1 MSEKKDMPSSE
12 EKDGLNFEDV
22 KNLTIEEAV
31 RKDSEMK
38 AGITESDGVLDKYIK
53 QHRDEVTSQKFETKL
68 SDFEDLD
75 TKALDNFIKKQREEL
90 VNSGI
95 VSKDVFEETAEPKSE
110 VESEEVAE
118 PVVEETEVKEVE
130 AEPESEPVET
140 VDTEKEAATEVETTT
155 PEVEETVAAV
165 EEAKEDPVAIP
176 AEEVKEAEKEVT
188 SIALSADDNKPTSKK
203 KRVIIGGLAA
213 LVVAIFGAG
222 YALHYTK
229 DSTTTV
235 ASSSTSSSQKKTTS
249 SSSAAEK
256 AKKAKKAFEDAY
268 AALFTDDTKTKL
280 KNSEFDKISVLKEKL
295 DDLKGTDFY
304 DAAKKQYDTVAAHIT
319 AIKAINALFEK
330 DVIVDGKKVSGTV
343 KADAKFD
350 SLSSDVLNTGDANLD
365 NLLQSVITDGKNQL
379 AAKAQ
384 SSSQAQ
390 AAANSASQ
398 TESNDKAAEAK
409 PAAPASDNSNLQRDK
424 SRVPYNDSA
433 IADSNNP
440 AWTFGDGVLEKIVS
454 TSQARGYFSG
464 NDYILEKVNIIN
476 GNGYY
481 NMFRKDGTYLFSIN
495 CKTGYFVGNGS
506 GHSDALDY

>member
-31 RKDSEMK
+31 RKGSEMK
-38 AGITESDGVLDKYIK
+38 AGITDSDGVLDKYIK

-95 VSKDVFEETAEPKSE
+95 VSKDVFEETVEPKSE
-110 VESEEVAE
+110 DVVE
-118 PVVEETEVKEVE
+118 PVVEAAEVKEVE
-130 AEPESEPVET
+130 TEPEQAET
-140 VDTEKEAATEVETTT
+140 VDAEKEAVKEVEATT
-155 PEVEETVAAV
+155 PKVEEAVAAV
-165 EEAKEDPVAIP
+165 EEPKEAPVAIP
-176 AEEVKEAEKEVT
+176 AEEVKEAEKEAT
-188 SIALSADDNKPTSKK
+188 SIALSADNKPTSKK
-203 KRVIIGGLAA
+203 KRVIIGGLAV

-222 YALHYTK
+222 NVLHYTK

-249 SSSAAEK
+249 SSSAA
-256 AKKAKKAFEDAY
+256 KKAKKVFDDAY

-440 AWTFGDGVLEKIVS
+440 AWTFSDGVLEKIVS

>member
-31 RKDSEMK
+31 RKGSEMK

-95 VSKDVFEETAEPKSE
+95 VSKDVFEETVEPKSE
-110 VESEEVAE
+110 DVVE
-118 PVVEETEVKEVE
+118 PVVEVAEVKEVE
-130 AEPESEPVET
+130 AEPEQAET
-140 VDTEKEAATEVETTT
+140 VDAEKEAAKEVKATT
-155 PEVEETVAAV
+155 PKVEEAVAAV
-165 EEAKEDPVAIP
+165 EEPKEAPVAIP
-176 AEEVKEAEKEVT
+176 AEEVKEAEKEAT

-203 KRVIIGGLAA
+203 KRVIIGGLAV

-235 ASSSTSSSQKKTTS
+235 ASSSTSSSQKKTIS
-249 SSSAAEK
+249 SSSA
-256 AKKAKKAFEDAY
+256 AKKAKKAFDDAY

-390 AAANSASQ
+390 AAANAASQ
-398 TESNDKAAEAK
+398 TESSDKAAEAK
-409 PAAPASDNSNLQRDK
+409 PAAPDSDNSNLQRDK
-424 SRVPYNDSA
+424 SRVPYNYSA
-433 IADSNNP
+433 IADSSNP

-454 TSQARGYFSG
+454 TSQTRGYFSG

>member
-1 MSEKKDMPSSE
+1 MPSSE

-176 AEEVKEAEKEVT
+176 AEEVKEAEKEAT

-213 LVVAIFGAG
+213 LVVTIFGAG

-256 AKKAKKAFEDAY
+256 AKKAKKAFDDAY

-295 DDLKGTDFY
+295 DGLKGTDFY

-454 TSQARGYFSG
+454 TSQTRGYFSG

>member
-31 RKDSEMK
+31 RKGSEMK

-95 VSKDVFEETAEPKSE
+95 VSKDVFEETVEPKSE
-110 VESEEVAE
+110 DVVE
-118 PVVEETEVKEVE
+118 PVVEVAEVKEVE
-130 AEPESEPVET
+130 TEPEQAET
-140 VDTEKEAATEVETTT
+140 VDAEKEAAKEVKATT
-155 PEVEETVAAV
+155 PKVEEAVAAV
-165 EEAKEDPVAIP
+165 EEPKEAPVAIP
-176 AEEVKEAEKEVT
+176 AEEVKEAEKEAT

-203 KRVIIGGLAA
+203 KRVIIGGLAV

-235 ASSSTSSSQKKTTS
+235 ASSSTSSSHKKTIS
-249 SSSAAEK
+249 SSSA
-256 AKKAKKAFEDAY
+256 AKKAKKAFDDAY

-390 AAANSASQ
+390 AAANAASQ
-398 TESNDKAAEAK
+398 TESSDKAAEAK
-409 PAAPASDNSNLQRDK
+409 PAAPDSDNSNLQRDK
-424 SRVPYNDSA
+424 SRVPYNYSA
-433 IADSNNP
+433 IADSSNP

-454 TSQARGYFSG
+454 TSQTRGYFSG

>member
-31 RKDSEMK
+31 RKGSEMK

-95 VSKDVFEETAEPKSE
+95 VSKDVFEETVEPKSE
-110 VESEEVAE
+110 DVVE
-118 PVVEETEVKEVE
+118 PVVEVAEVKEVE
-130 AEPESEPVET
+130 AEPEQAET
-140 VDTEKEAATEVETTT
+140 VGAEKEAVKEVKATT
-155 PEVEETVAAV
+155 PKVEEAVAAV
-165 EEAKEDPVAIP
+165 EEPKEAPVAIP
-176 AEEVKEAEKEVT
+176 AEEVKEAEKEAT

-203 KRVIIGGLAA
+203 KRVIIGGLAV

-235 ASSSTSSSQKKTTS
+235 ASSSTSSSQKKTIS
-249 SSSAAEK
+249 SSSAA
-256 AKKAKKAFEDAY
+256 KKAKKVFDDAY

-440 AWTFGDGVLEKIVS
+440 AWTFSDGVLEKIVS

>member
-31 RKDSEMK
+31 RKGSEMK

-95 VSKDVFEETAEPKSE
+95 VSKDVFEETVESKSE
-110 VESEEVAE
+110 DVVE
-118 PVVEETEVKEVE
+118 PVVEVAEVKEVE
-130 AEPESEPVET
+130 TEPEQAET
-140 VDTEKEAATEVETTT
+140 VDAEKEAAKEVKATT
-155 PEVEETVAAV
+155 PKVEEAVAAV
-165 EEAKEDPVAIP
+165 EEPKEAPVAIL
-176 AEEVKEAEKEVT
+176 AEEVKEAEKEAT

-203 KRVIIGGLAA
+203 KRVIIGGLAV

-235 ASSSTSSSQKKTTS
+235 ASSSTSSSQKKTIS
-249 SSSAAEK
+249 SSSA
-256 AKKAKKAFEDAY
+256 AKKAKKAFDDAY

-390 AAANSASQ
+390 AAANAASQ
-398 TESNDKAAEAK
+398 TESSDKAAEAK
-409 PAAPASDNSNLQRDK
+409 PAAPDSDNSNLQRDK
-424 SRVPYNDSA
+424 SRVPYNYSA
-433 IADSNNP
+433 IADSSNP

-454 TSQARGYFSG
+454 TSQTRGYFSG

>member
-31 RKDSEMK
+31 RKGSEMK

-53 QHRDEVTSQKFETKL
+53 QHRDEVTSKKFETKL

-95 VSKDVFEETAEPKSE
+95 VSKDVFEETVEPKSE
-110 VESEEVAE
+110 DVVE
-118 PVVEETEVKEVE
+118 PVVEVAEVKEVE
-130 AEPESEPVET
+130 AEPEQAET
-140 VDTEKEAATEVETTT
+140 VDAEKEAAKEAKATT
-155 PEVEETVAAV
+155 PKVEEAVAAV
-165 EEAKEDPVAIP
+165 EEPKEAPVAIP
-176 AEEVKEAEKEVT
+176 AEEVKEAEKEAT

-203 KRVIIGGLAA
+203 KRVIIGGLAV

-235 ASSSTSSSQKKTTS
+235 ASSSTSSSQKKTIS
-249 SSSAAEK
+249 SSSAA
-256 AKKAKKAFEDAY
+256 KKAKKVFDDAY

>member
-1 MSEKKDMPSSE
+1 MPSSE

-31 RKDSEMK
+31 RKGSEMK

-95 VSKDVFEETAEPKSE
+95 VSKDVFEETVEPKSE
-110 VESEEVAE
+110 DVVE
-118 PVVEETEVKEVE
+118 PVVEVAEVKEVE
-130 AEPESEPVET
+130 TEPEQAET
-140 VDTEKEAATEVETTT
+140 VDAEKEAAKEVKATT
-155 PEVEETVAAV
+155 PKVEEAVAAV
-165 EEAKEDPVAIP
+165 EEPKEAPVAIP
-176 AEEVKEAEKEVT
+176 AEEVKEAEKEAT

-203 KRVIIGGLAA
+203 KRVIIGGLAV

-222 YALHYTK
+222 YELHYTK

-235 ASSSTSSSQKKTTS
+235 ASSSTSSSQKKTIS
-249 SSSAAEK
+249 SSSA
-256 AKKAKKAFEDAY
+256 AKKAKKAFDDAY

-390 AAANSASQ
+390 AAANAASQ
-398 TESNDKAAEAK
+398 TESSDKAAEAK
-409 PAAPASDNSNLQRDK
+409 PAAPDSDNSNLQRDK
-424 SRVPYNDSA
+424 SRVPYNYSA
-433 IADSNNP
+433 IADSSNP

-454 TSQARGYFSG
+454 TSQTRGYFSG

>member
-31 RKDSEMK
+31 RKGSEMK

-95 VSKDVFEETAEPKSE
+95 VSKDVFEETVEPKSE
-110 VESEEVAE
+110 DVVE
-118 PVVEETEVKEVE
+118 PVVEVAEVKEVE
-130 AEPESEPVET
+130 TEPEQAET
-140 VDTEKEAATEVETTT
+140 VDAEKEAAKEVKATT
-155 PEVEETVAAV
+155 PKVEEAVAAV
-165 EEAKEDPVAIP
+165 EEPKEAPVAIP
-176 AEEVKEAEKEVT
+176 AEEVKEAEKEAT

-203 KRVIIGGLAA
+203 KRVIIGGLAV

-235 ASSSTSSSQKKTTS
+235 ASSSTSSSQKKTIS
-249 SSSAAEK
+249 SSSA
-256 AKKAKKAFEDAY
+256 AKKAKKAFDDAY

-390 AAANSASQ
+390 AAANAASQ
-398 TESNDKAAEAK
+398 TESSDKAAEAK
-409 PAAPASDNSNLQRDK
+409 PAAPDSDNSNLQRDK

-433 IADSNNP
+433 IADSSNP

-454 TSQARGYFSG
+454 TSQTRGYFSG

>member
-118 PVVEETEVKEVE
+118 PVVEETEAKEVEVE
-130 AEPESEPVET
+130 AEPEQVET
-140 VDTEKEAATEVETTT
+140 VDSEKEAAKEVEATT

-165 EEAKEDPVAIP
+165 EESKEEAVAAP
-176 AEEVKEAEKEVT
+176 AEEVKETEKEAA
-188 SIALSADDNKPTSKK
+188 SIALSADDSKPTSKK

-256 AKKAKKAFEDAY
+256 AKKAKKAFDDAY

-304 DAAKKQYDTVAAHIT
+304 DAAKKEYDTVAAHIT

>member
-31 RKDSEMK
+31 RKGSEMK

-95 VSKDVFEETAEPKSE
+95 VSKDVFEETVEPKSE
-110 VESEEVAE
+110 DVVE
-118 PVVEETEVKEVE
+118 PVVEVAEVKEVE
-130 AEPESEPVET
+130 TEPEQAET
-140 VDTEKEAATEVETTT
+140 VDAEKEAAKEVKATT
-155 PEVEETVAAV
+155 PKVEEAVAAV
-165 EEAKEDPVAIP
+165 EEPKEAPVAIP
-176 AEEVKEAEKEVT
+176 AEEVKEAEKEAT
-188 SIALSADDNKPTSKK
+188 LIALSADDNKPTSKK
-203 KRVIIGGLAA
+203 KRVIIGGLAV
-213 LVVAIFGAG
+213 LVVAIFSAG

-235 ASSSTSSSQKKTTS
+235 ASSSTSSSQKKPIS
-249 SSSAAEK
+249 SSSA
-256 AKKAKKAFEDAY
+256 AKKAKKAFDDAY

-390 AAANSASQ
+390 AAANAASQ
-398 TESNDKAAEAK
+398 TESSDKAAEAK
-409 PAAPASDNSNLQRDK
+409 PAAPDSDNSNLQRDK
-424 SRVPYNDSA
+424 SRVPYNYSA
-433 IADSNNP
+433 IADSSNP

-454 TSQARGYFSG
+454 TSQTRGYFSG

>member
-1 MSEKKDMPSSE
+1 MPSSE

-95 VSKDVFEETAEPKSE
+95 VSKDVFEETADPKSE
-110 VESEEVAE
+110 VESEDVAK

-130 AEPESEPVET
+130 AEPEPESEPVET
-140 VDTEKEAATEVETTT
+140 VDTEKKAATEVETTT
-155 PEVEETVAAV
+155 PEVEETVAAP
-165 EEAKEDPVAIP
+165 AK
-176 AEEVKEAEKEVT
+176 EVKETEKEAA
-188 SIALSADDNKPTSKK
+188 SIALSADDSKPTSKK

-256 AKKAKKAFEDAY
+256 AKKAKKAFDDAY

>member
-12 EKDGLNFEDV
+12 EQDGLNLQDV

-31 RKDSEMK
+31 RKDSERK

-68 SDFEDLD
+68 SDFENLD
-75 TKALDNFIKKQREEL
+75 TEALDKFIKKQREEL

-95 VSKDVFEETAEPKSE
+95 VSKEVFEEAEKAQ
-110 VESEEVAE
+110 AE
-118 PVVEETEVKEVE
+118 PVVEDVEPSETSSEVVEESAEEVSEPEVVETKETSVEETPTDDKEVVDEIKEVE
-130 AEPESEPVET
+130 AKESSADEQVP
-140 VDTEKEAATEVETTT
+140 TT
-155 PEVEETVAAV
+155 VEEEPKTAD
-165 EEAKEDPVAIP
+165 E
-176 AEEVKEAEKEVT
+176 
-188 SIALSADDNKPTSKK
+188 SIAISSDDDKPSSKK

-222 YALHYTK
+222 YGLHYAK
-229 DSTTTV
+229 DSSTTV
-235 ASSSTSSSQKKTTS
+235 ASSSTTSTTKKTSTS
-249 SSSAAEK
+249 SSV
-256 AKKAKKAFEDAY
+256 AKKAKQAKEAFDDVY

-295 DDLKGTDFY
+295 DALKGTDFY

-319 AIKAINALFEK
+319 AIRAINALFDK

-343 KADAKFD
+343 KADANFD
-350 SLSSDVLNTGDANLD
+350 NLSSDVLNTGDANLD
-365 NLLQSVITDGKNQL
+365 NLLQSAIIEGKKQL
-379 AAKAQ
+379 TSKTQ
-384 SSSQAQ
+384 SSSQEQ
-390 AAANSASQ
+390 AASSASQ
-398 TESNDKAAEAK
+398 TDSSEASSTESTSNT
-409 PAAPASDNSNLQRDK
+409 SNLQRDK
-424 SRVPYNDSA
+424 SRVPYNESA
-433 IADSNNP
+433 IADSGNA
-440 AWTFGDGVLEKIVS
+440 AWTFGDGVLEKVVS

-464 NDYILEKVNIIN
+464 DDYILEKVNIIN

>member
-31 RKDSEMK
+31 RKGSEMK

-95 VSKDVFEETAEPKSE
+95 VSKDVFEETVESKSE
-110 VESEEVAE
+110 DVVE
-118 PVVEETEVKEVE
+118 PVVEVAEVKEVE
-130 AEPESEPVET
+130 AEPEQAET
-140 VDTEKEAATEVETTT
+140 VDAEKEAAKEVKATT
-155 PEVEETVAAV
+155 PKVEEAVAAV
-165 EEAKEDPVAIP
+165 EEPKEAPVAIP
-176 AEEVKEAEKEVT
+176 AEEVKEAEKEAT

-203 KRVIIGGLAA
+203 KRVIIGGLAV

-235 ASSSTSSSQKKTTS
+235 ASSSTSSSQKKTIS
-249 SSSAAEK
+249 SSSA
-256 AKKAKKAFEDAY
+256 AKKAKKAFDDAY

-390 AAANSASQ
+390 AAANAASQ
-398 TESNDKAAEAK
+398 TESSDKAAEAK
-409 PAAPASDNSNLQRDK
+409 PAAPDSDNSNLQRDK
-424 SRVPYNDSA
+424 SRVPYNYSA
-433 IADSNNP
+433 IADSSNP

-454 TSQARGYFSG
+454 TSQTRGYFSG

>member
-176 AEEVKEAEKEVT
+176 AEEVKEAEKEAA
-188 SIALSADDNKPTSKK
+188 SIALSADDNRPTSKK

-256 AKKAKKAFEDAY
+256 AKKAKKAFDDAY

-390 AAANSASQ
+390 AAANAASQ

-433 IADSNNP
+433 IADSSNP

>member
-31 RKDSEMK
+31 RKGSEMK

-95 VSKDVFEETAEPKSE
+95 VSKDVFEETVEPKSE
-110 VESEEVAE
+110 DVVE
-118 PVVEETEVKEVE
+118 PVVEVAEVKEVE
-130 AEPESEPVET
+130 TVPEQAET
-140 VDTEKEAATEVETTT
+140 VDAEKEAAKEVKATT
-155 PEVEETVAAV
+155 PKVEEAVAAV
-165 EEAKEDPVAIP
+165 EEPTEAPVAIP
-176 AEEVKEAEKEVT
+176 AEEVKEAEKEAT

-203 KRVIIGGLAA
+203 KRVIIGGLAV

-235 ASSSTSSSQKKTTS
+235 ASSSTSSSQKKTIS
-249 SSSAAEK
+249 SSSA
-256 AKKAKKAFEDAY
+256 AKKAKKAFDDAY

-390 AAANSASQ
+390 AAANAASQ
-398 TESNDKAAEAK
+398 TESSDKAAEAK
-409 PAAPASDNSNLQRDK
+409 PAAPDSDNSNLQRDK
-424 SRVPYNDSA
+424 SRVPYNYSA
-433 IADSNNP
+433 IADSSNP

-454 TSQARGYFSG
+454 TSQTRGYFSG

>member
-31 RKDSEMK
+31 RKGSEMK

-95 VSKDVFEETAEPKSE
+95 VSKDVFEETVESKSE
-110 VESEEVAE
+110 DVVE
-118 PVVEETEVKEVE
+118 PVVEVAEVKEVE
-130 AEPESEPVET
+130 TEPEQAET
-140 VDTEKEAATEVETTT
+140 VDAEKEAAKEVKATT
-155 PEVEETVAAV
+155 PKVEEAVAAV
-165 EEAKEDPVAIP
+165 EEPKEAPVAIP
-176 AEEVKEAEKEVT
+176 AEEVKEAEKEAT

-203 KRVIIGGLAA
+203 KRVIIGGLAV

-235 ASSSTSSSQKKTTS
+235 ASSSTSSSQKKTIS
-249 SSSAAEK
+249 SSSA
-256 AKKAKKAFEDAY
+256 AKKAKKAFDDAY

-390 AAANSASQ
+390 AAANAASQ
-398 TESNDKAAEAK
+398 TESSDKAAEAK
-409 PAAPASDNSNLQRDK
+409 PAAPDSDNSNLQRDK

-433 IADSNNP
+433 IADSSNP

-454 TSQARGYFSG
+454 TSQTRGYFSG

>member
-1 MSEKKDMPSSE
+1 M
-12 EKDGLNFEDV
+12 
-22 KNLTIEEAV
+22 
-31 RKDSEMK
+31 
-38 AGITESDGVLDKYIK
+38 
-53 QHRDEVTSQKFETKL
+53 
-68 SDFEDLD
+68 
-75 TKALDNFIKKQREEL
+75 
-90 VNSGI
+90 
-95 VSKDVFEETAEPKSE
+95 
-110 VESEEVAE
+110 
-118 PVVEETEVKEVE
+118 
-130 AEPESEPVET
+130 
-140 VDTEKEAATEVETTT
+140 
-155 PEVEETVAAV
+155 
-165 EEAKEDPVAIP
+165 
-176 AEEVKEAEKEVT
+176 
-188 SIALSADDNKPTSKK
+188 
-203 KRVIIGGLAA
+203 
-213 LVVAIFGAG
+213 
-222 YALHYTK
+222 
-229 DSTTTV
+229 
-235 ASSSTSSSQKKTTS
+235 
-249 SSSAAEK
+249 
-256 AKKAKKAFEDAY
+256 
-268 AALFTDDTKTKL
+268 FTDDTKTKL

-390 AAANSASQ
+390 AAANAASQ
-398 TESNDKAAEAK
+398 TESSDKAAEAK
-409 PAAPASDNSNLQRDK
+409 PAAPDSDNSNLQRDK
-424 SRVPYNDSA
+424 SRVPYNYSA
-433 IADSNNP
+433 IADSSNP

-454 TSQARGYFSG
+454 TSQTRGYFSG

-506 GHSDALDY
+506 GHSDTLDY

>member
-31 RKDSEMK
+31 RKGSEMK

-95 VSKDVFEETAEPKSE
+95 VSKDVFEETVEPKSE
-110 VESEEVAE
+110 DVVE
-118 PVVEETEVKEVE
+118 PVVEVAEVKEVE
-130 AEPESEPVET
+130 TEPEQAET
-140 VDTEKEAATEVETTT
+140 VDAEKEAAKEVKATT
-155 PEVEETVAAV
+155 PKVEEAVAAV
-165 EEAKEDPVAIP
+165 EEPKEAPVAIP
-176 AEEVKEAEKEVT
+176 AEEVKEAEKEAT

-203 KRVIIGGLAA
+203 KRVIIGGLAV

-235 ASSSTSSSQKKTTS
+235 ASSSTSSSQKKTIS
-249 SSSAAEK
+249 SSSA
-256 AKKAKKAFEDAY
+256 AKKAKKAFDDAY

-330 DVIVDGKKVSGTV
+330 DVIVDGK
-343 KADAKFD
+343 
-350 SLSSDVLNTGDANLD
+350 
-365 NLLQSVITDGKNQL
+365 NQL

-390 AAANSASQ
+390 AAANAASQ
-398 TESNDKAAEAK
+398 TESSDKAAEAK
-409 PAAPASDNSNLQRDK
+409 PAAPDSDNSNLQRDK
-424 SRVPYNDSA
+424 SRVPYNYSA
-433 IADSNNP
+433 IADSSNP

-454 TSQARGYFSG
+454 TSQTRGYFSG

>member
-31 RKDSEMK
+31 RKGSEMK

-95 VSKDVFEETAEPKSE
+95 VSKDVFEETVEPKSE
-110 VESEEVAE
+110 DVVE
-118 PVVEETEVKEVE
+118 PVVEVAEVKEVE
-130 AEPESEPVET
+130 TEPEQAET
-140 VDTEKEAATEVETTT
+140 VDAEKEAAKEVKATT
-155 PEVEETVAAV
+155 PKVEEAVAAV
-165 EEAKEDPVAIP
+165 EEPKEAPVAIP
-176 AEEVKEAEKEVT
+176 AEEVKEAEKEAT

-203 KRVIIGGLAA
+203 KRVIIGGLAV

-229 DSTTTV
+229 DSITTV
-235 ASSSTSSSQKKTTS
+235 ASSSTSSSQKKTIS
-249 SSSAAEK
+249 SSSA
-256 AKKAKKAFEDAY
+256 AKKAKKAFDDAY

-390 AAANSASQ
+390 AAANAASQ
-398 TESNDKAAEAK
+398 TESSDKAAEAK
-409 PAAPASDNSNLQRDK
+409 PAAPDSDNSNLQRDK
-424 SRVPYNDSA
+424 SRVPYNYSA
-433 IADSNNP
+433 IADSSNP

-454 TSQARGYFSG
+454 TSQTRGYFSG

>member
-31 RKDSEMK
+31 RKGSEMK

-95 VSKDVFEETAEPKSE
+95 VSKDVFEETVEPKSE
-110 VESEEVAE
+110 DVVE
-118 PVVEETEVKEVE
+118 PVVEVAEVKEVE
-130 AEPESEPVET
+130 TEPEQAET
-140 VDTEKEAATEVETTT
+140 VDAEKEAAKEVKATT
-155 PEVEETVAAV
+155 PKVEEAVAAV
-165 EEAKEDPVAIP
+165 EEPKEAPVAIP
-176 AEEVKEAEKEVT
+176 AEEVKEAEKEAT

-203 KRVIIGGLAA
+203 KRVIIGGLAV

-235 ASSSTSSSQKKTTS
+235 ASSSTSSSQKKTIS
-249 SSSAAEK
+249 SSSA
-256 AKKAKKAFEDAY
+256 AKKAKKAFDDAY

-390 AAANSASQ
+390 AAANAASQ
-398 TESNDKAAEAK
+398 TESSDKAAEAK
-409 PAAPASDNSNLQRDK
+409 PAAPDSDNSNLQRDK
-424 SRVPYNDSA
+424 SRVPYNYSA
-433 IADSNNP
+433 IADSSNP

-454 TSQARGYFSG
+454 TSPTRGYFSG

>member
-31 RKDSEMK
+31 RKGSEMK

-95 VSKDVFEETAEPKSE
+95 VSKDVFEETVEPKSE
-110 VESEEVAE
+110 DVVE
-118 PVVEETEVKEVE
+118 PVVEVAEVKEVE
-130 AEPESEPVET
+130 TEPEQAET
-140 VDTEKEAATEVETTT
+140 VDAEKEAAKEVKATT
-155 PEVEETVAAV
+155 PKVEEAVAAV
-165 EEAKEDPVAIP
+165 EEPKEAPVAIP
-176 AEEVKEAEKEVT
+176 AEEVKEAEKEAT

-203 KRVIIGGLAA
+203 KRVIIGGLAV

-235 ASSSTSSSQKKTTS
+235 ASSSTSSSQKKTIS
-249 SSSAAEK
+249 SSSA
-256 AKKAKKAFEDAY
+256 AKKAKKAFDDAY

-295 DDLKGTDFY
+295 DNLKGTDFY

-330 DVIVDGKKVSGTV
+330 NVIVDGKKVSGTV

-390 AAANSASQ
+390 AAANAASQ
-398 TESNDKAAEAK
+398 TESSDKAAEAK
-409 PAAPASDNSNLQRDK
+409 PAAPDSDNSNLQRDK
-424 SRVPYNDSA
+424 SRVPYNYSA
-433 IADSNNP
+433 IADSSNP

-454 TSQARGYFSG
+454 TSQTRGYFSG